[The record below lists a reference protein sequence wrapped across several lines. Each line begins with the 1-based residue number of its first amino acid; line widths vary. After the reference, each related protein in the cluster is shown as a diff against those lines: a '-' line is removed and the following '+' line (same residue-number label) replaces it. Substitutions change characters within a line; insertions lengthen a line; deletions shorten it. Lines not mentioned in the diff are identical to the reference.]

1 MAECRYGLYLVIFSG
16 VSFKFLGRD
25 KELTSD
31 EFLKFQ
37 EDIQFDILKMEFDK
51 LGPDENN
58 MISQKAFGKLSSF
71 LVGLGVLTW
80 DPNLR
85 KNPLKLYLAQMI
97 VLHANFT
104 DEKQRKIKKKIKKLN
119 KKVPIQSSLL

>member
-1 MAECRYGLYLVIFSG
+1 MFDLDGNGVVDADEFDKVTEIIMKGTTVAKQHKTKKRQSNISRYFFGES
-16 VSFKFLGRD
+16 RD

-80 DPNLR
+80 DPNL
-85 KNPLKLYLAQMI
+85 
-97 VLHANFT
+97 
-104 DEKQRKIKKKIKKLN
+104 
-119 KKVPIQSSLL
+119 

>member
-1 MAECRYGLYLVIFSG
+1 M
-16 VSFKFLGRD
+16 KFLGRD

-58 MISQKAFGKLSSF
+58 MISQKAFGKFYFRPSGPKIMG
-71 LVGLGVLTW
+71 LVW
-80 DPNLR
+80 DPNFQ
-85 KNPLKLYLAQMI
+85 KDQMKT
-97 VLHANFT
+97 VFSPN
-104 DEKQRKIKKKIKKLN
+104 DC
-119 KKVPIQSSLL
+119 SSCQFH

>member
-1 MAECRYGLYLVIFSG
+1 MPRFW
-16 VSFKFLGRD
+16 FNFLGRD

-58 MISQKAFGKLSSF
+58 MISQKAFGKSYFHLS
-71 LVGLGVLTW
+71 GPGNLGWV
-80 DPNLR
+80 
-85 KNPLKLYLAQMI
+85 
-97 VLHANFT
+97 
-104 DEKQRKIKKKIKKLN
+104 
-119 KKVPIQSSLL
+119 

>member
-1 MAECRYGLYLVIFSG
+1 M
-16 VSFKFLGRD
+16 KFLGRD

-58 MISQKAFGKLSSF
+58 MISQKAFGKFHF
-71 LVGLGVLTW
+71 LAFCPSGPKILGLVW
-80 DPNLR
+80 DPNFE
-85 KNPLKLYLAQMI
+85 KYQMKT
-97 VLHANFT
+97 VLSPN
-104 DEKQRKIKKKIKKLN
+104 DC
-119 KKVPIQSSLL
+119 SSC

>member
-1 MAECRYGLYLVIFSG
+1 MRQVSFYRFKPNPLEKFFQALESGVWIERYSTHGRVYGYGLYLVIFNG

-58 MISQKAFGKLSSF
+58 MISQKAFGK
-71 LVGLGVLTW
+71 
-80 DPNLR
+80 
-85 KNPLKLYLAQMI
+85 
-97 VLHANFT
+97 
-104 DEKQRKIKKKIKKLN
+104 
-119 KKVPIQSSLL
+119 

>member
-1 MAECRYGLYLVIFSG
+1 MIFSG
-16 VSFKFLGRD
+16 LSFKFLGRD

-71 LVGLGVLTW
+71 WVGFG
-80 DPNLR
+80 DLR
-85 KNPLKLYLAQMI
+85 KYRGILPCRRQITRDMNS
-97 VLHANFT
+97 V
-104 DEKQRKIKKKIKKLN
+104 
-119 KKVPIQSSLL
+119 

>member
-1 MAECRYGLYLVIFSG
+1 MPRDRFW
-16 VSFKFLGRD
+16 FNFLGRD

-58 MISQKAFGKLSSF
+58 MISQKAFGKFHFRLCGHEILSW
-71 LVGLGVLTW
+71 V
-80 DPNLR
+80 
-85 KNPLKLYLAQMI
+85 
-97 VLHANFT
+97 
-104 DEKQRKIKKKIKKLN
+104 
-119 KKVPIQSSLL
+119 

>member
-1 MAECRYGLYLVIFSG
+1 M
-16 VSFKFLGRD
+16 KFLGRD

-58 MISQKAFGKLSSF
+58 MISQKAFGKFHFRPSGLKILG
-71 LVGLGVLTW
+71 LVW
-80 DPNLR
+80 DPNFW
-85 KNPLKLYLAQMI
+85 KYQMKT
-97 VLHANFT
+97 VFSPN
-104 DEKQRKIKKKIKKLN
+104 DC
-119 KKVPIQSSLL
+119 SSCQFH

>member
-1 MAECRYGLYLVIFSG
+1 L
-16 VSFKFLGRD
+16 KFLGRD

-58 MISQKAFGKLSSF
+58 MISQKAFGKFHF
-71 LVGLGVLTW
+71 LPSGPGWVWFGTQTFR
-80 DPNLR
+80 N
-85 KNPLKLYLAQMI
+85 
-97 VLHANFT
+97 
-104 DEKQRKIKKKIKKLN
+104 IK
-119 KKVPIQSSLL
+119 

>member
-1 MAECRYGLYLVIFSG
+1 M
-16 VSFKFLGRD
+16 KFLGRD

-58 MISQKAFGKLSSF
+58 MISQKAFGKFS
-71 LVGLGVLTW
+71 
-80 DPNLR
+80 DPNFW
-85 KNPLKLYLAQMI
+85 KYQMKT
-97 VLHANFT
+97 VFSPN
-104 DEKQRKIKKKIKKLN
+104 DC
-119 KKVPIQSSLL
+119 SSCQFH

>member
-1 MAECRYGLYLVIFSG
+1 
-16 VSFKFLGRD
+16 
-25 KELTSD
+25 
-31 EFLKFQ
+31 
-37 EDIQFDILKMEFDK
+37 MEFDK

>member
-1 MAECRYGLYLVIFSG
+1 MAEGRYGLYLVIFSR
-16 VSFKFLGRD
+16 VLFKFLGRD

-71 LVGLGVLTW
+71 WVGFRAQTW
-80 DPNLR
+80 ENMDWN
-85 KNPLKLYLAQMI
+85 YI
-97 VLHANFT
+97 
-104 DEKQRKIKKKIKKLN
+104 
-119 KKVPIQSSLL
+119 

>member
-1 MAECRYGLYLVIFSG
+1 MPRDRFW
-16 VSFKFLGRD
+16 FNFLGRD

-58 MISQKAFGKLSSF
+58 MISQKAFGKFHF
-71 LVGLGVLTW
+71 LAFWPKNSGFGLG
-80 DPNLR
+80 P
-85 KNPLKLYLAQMI
+85 KLL
-97 VLHANFT
+97 
-104 DEKQRKIKKKIKKLN
+104 
-119 KKVPIQSSLL
+119 

>member
-1 MAECRYGLYLVIFSG
+1 M
-16 VSFKFLGRD
+16 KFLGRD

-58 MISQKAFGKLSSF
+58 MISQKAFGKFHFRSSGPKILG
-71 LVGLGVLTW
+71 LVW
-80 DPNLR
+80 DPN
-85 KNPLKLYLAQMI
+85 
-97 VLHANFT
+97 F
-104 DEKQRKIKKKIKKLN
+104 
-119 KKVPIQSSLL
+119 